1 MSKYMTHKSTAAGKL
16 RTLRIKQARQMKMQ
30 GVILG

>member
-1 MSKYMTHKSTAAGKL
+1 MSKHTTHKSTAAGKL
-16 RTLRIKQARQMKMQ
+16 RTLRMKQARQMKMQ